1 MSVKAPPVK
10 MEAPVQTM
18 LTRTHALAHLAL
30 LASTVKP
37 TSLTALIA
45 LASMEGHAQTK

>member
-1 MSVKAPPVK
+1 MNVKVSPVK

-18 LTRTHALAHLAL
+18 STLTHVAAHLAL

-37 TSLTALIA
+37 TFRIA
-45 LASMEGHAQTK
+45 LKGKCVLKVNLS